1 MLIPEKFHGRW
12 HQTTT
17 RDVRYCEDVEVS
29 SELSSRLLIQPE
41 KIVLVKS
48 FFNNGMKVK
57 MISLRKIK
65 LLMRKF
71 KYL

>member
-17 RDVRYCEDVEVS
+17 RDVRYCEDIDVS

-57 MISLRKIK
+57 MISSRKIK
-65 LLMRKF
+65 LLIRKL
-71 KYL
+71 KYF

>member
-65 LLMRKF
+65 LLMRKL

>member
-17 RDVRYCEDVEVS
+17 RDVRYCEDIDVS

-57 MISLRKIK
+57 NVFLREIK
-65 LLMRKF
+65 
-71 KYL
+71 

>member
-17 RDVRYCEDVEVS
+17 RDVRHCEDFEVS

-57 MISLRKIK
+57 MISSRKIK
-65 LLMRKF
+65 LLMRKL
-71 KYL
+71 KYS

>member
-17 RDVRYCEDVEVS
+17 RDVRYCEDIEVS

-48 FFNNGMKVK
+48 FFNNGMKVR
-57 MISLRKIK
+57 MISSR
-65 LLMRKF
+65 
-71 KYL
+71 